1 MRRKIIIVLFLTL
14 LSLGVSAGWG
24 GYYGKGVLINIT
36 RKHMTIQQGK
46 ELSSRVELFV
56 EWLKQ
61 WEQEP
66 EVAKFIRLGLEDEWI
81 IFATPVVLGVLVA
94 VILTLAIF
102 IFIREE
108 SSPTSN
114 RQQITKAA
122 APDKPEPK
130 ANDAVELLSCLQ
142 KEGRL
147 IDFLQ
152 EDISSYDD
160 AQVGAAVRSI
170 HQNTRKALEMM
181 VTLEPVMA
189 EAEGDSVE
197 VEAGFDPSAIR
208 LTGNIKG
215 DPPFSGTVCQRGW
228 KVTRLSIE
236 SRPLT
241 HDLNIIEPSEVEI
254 A

>member
-1 MRRKIIIVLFLTL
+1 MRRKIIIVLFLTI
-14 LSLGVSAGWG
+14 LSLGVMAGWV
-24 GYYGKGVLINIT
+24 GYYSKDLLINAT
-36 RKHMTIQQGK
+36 RKHITIQQGK

-56 EWLKQ
+56 EWLKH

-81 IFATPVVLGVLVA
+81 IFAAPVVLGVLLA
-94 VILTLAIF
+94 IILTLAIL
-102 IFIREE
+102 IFIKDETA
-108 SSPTSN
+108 PASN
-114 RQQITKAA
+114 KITKAA
-122 APDKPEPK
+122 VPEEPK
-130 ANDAVELLSCLQ
+130 QYANDAVELLTCLQ

-170 HQNTRKALEMM
+170 HENSKKALLKI
-181 VTLEPVMA
+181 VSLEPVMA
-189 EAEGDSVE
+189 EMEGDSVK
-197 VEAGFDPSAIR
+197 VEAGFDPSSIR

-215 DPPFSGTVCQRGW
+215 DPPFNGTLCHRGW
-228 KVTRLSIE
+228 RVTELRIE
-236 SRPLT
+236 SRPAT